1 MTRKERYQFLRSIGL
16 SSELARKWRDRKI
29 LNIESKDKD
38 IIFKSNKDLKSD
50 YENYTTIRL
59 LKLIF

>member
-50 YENYTTIRL
+50 YDNYTTIRL

>member
-1 MTRKERYQFLRSIGL
+1 MNRREKYQFLRSIGL

-59 LKLIF
+59 LKLIL

>member
-1 MTRKERYQFLRSIGL
+1 MTRKEKYQFLRSLGL

-50 YENYTTIRL
+50 YENYTIFRL